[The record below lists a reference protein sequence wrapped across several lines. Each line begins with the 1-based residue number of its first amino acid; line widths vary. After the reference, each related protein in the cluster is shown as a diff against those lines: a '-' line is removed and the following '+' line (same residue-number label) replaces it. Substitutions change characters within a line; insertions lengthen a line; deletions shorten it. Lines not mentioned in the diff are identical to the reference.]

1 MSHFDL
7 CVTKPEKFPKL
18 DLLVRWWRDIFF
30 AKIFFAM
37 GGVLCFSA
45 GRSVRSLYMEAGKQ
59 YIIMTVEEVD
69 LERKD
74 VLLGVVDS
82 NHDELVVLRESG
94 TSPPESTLFPESDP
108 LLFLATDG
116 MLRRL
121 GAPIGKYTWT
131 IVFTSYI
138 PDNVGCYL
146 GKAIESAG
154 SDRVH
159 VTLHKMSTNDSLANE
174 DAKYKELV
182 YNYYK
187 VRPMKRL
194 SSVTF
199 GAGDKERVLNEKGVF
214 RALEIWTQTHAQGLA
229 EVTDNVSKTGTN
241 RVEKKYRVQNVQC
254 RSAISFLEALE
265 PLISRTFVDDMSK
278 ESDKYPEIAKM
289 DDSFFQ

>member
-1 MSHFDL
+1 
-7 CVTKPEKFPKL
+7 
-18 DLLVRWWRDIFF
+18 
-30 AKIFFAM
+30 M
-37 GGVLCFSA
+37 GPVVSFSA
-45 GRSVRSLYMEAGKQ
+45 GRSIRSLYMEAGKQ
-59 YIIMTVEEVD
+59 YTIMTVKEAD

-74 VLLGVVDS
+74 VLLGVLDS
-82 NHDELVVLRESG
+82 CHDDLVVLRESG
-94 TSPPESTLFPESDP
+94 TSAPKSTLFPQSHP

-154 SDRVH
+154 SDRIH
-159 VTLHKMSTNDSLANE
+159 VTLHKESTNSLANE
-174 DAKYKELV
+174 DPKYKELV

-194 SSVTF
+194 SSVMF
-199 GAGDKERVLNEKGVF
+199 GDGDKERIFNEKGVF

-229 EVTDNVSKTGTN
+229 EITDNVSKTGTN
-241 RVEKKYRVQNVQC
+241 RVEKKYKVQNVQC
-254 RSAISFLEALE
+254 RSAVSFLETLE
-265 PLISRTFVDDMSK
+265 PLISRTFVDDMAK
-278 ESDKYPEIAKM
+278 ESDKYPEIAKL
-289 DDSFFQ
+289 DDSYFQ

>member
-1 MSHFDL
+1 MLS
-7 CVTKPEKFPKL
+7 
-18 DLLVRWWRDIFF
+18 
-30 AKIFFAM
+30 
-37 GGVLCFSA
+37 FSA
-45 GRSVRSLYMEAGKQ
+45 GRSVRSLYMEVDKEYTIMVIKQ
-59 YIIMTVEEVD
+59 AD

-74 VLLGVVDS
+74 VLLGVVES
-82 NHDELVVLRESG
+82 SHDDLIVLRNSG
-94 TSPPESTLFPESDP
+94 TSASKSTSALTSATLLPDGDP
-108 LLFLATDG
+108 LLFLPTDG

-131 IVFTSYI
+131 FVFTSYI

-146 GKAIESAG
+146 GKTMDSGG

-159 VTLHKMSTNDSLANE
+159 VTLHKKSTNDSLANE
-174 DAKYKELV
+174 DPRYKELV

-199 GAGDKERVLNEKGVF
+199 GGGDKERVFNDKGVF

-229 EVTDNVSKTGTN
+229 EITDNVSKTGTN

-254 RSAISFLEALE
+254 RSAVSFLEALE
-265 PLISRTFVDDMSK
+265 PLIFRTFVDDMSK
-278 ESDKYPEIAKM
+278 NADKYPEIAKL
-289 DDSFFQ
+289 DDSYFQ

>member
-1 MSHFDL
+1 M
-7 CVTKPEKFPKL
+7 
-18 DLLVRWWRDIFF
+18 RWWVCIFF
-30 AKIFFAM
+30 EFFFAM
-37 GGVLCFSA
+37 GTLLSFSA
-45 GRSVRSLYMEAGKQ
+45 GRSVWSLYMEADKQ
-59 YIIMTVEEVD
+59 YTIMAVKYAD
-69 LERKD
+69 LVRKD
-74 VLLGVVDS
+74 VLLGVVES
-82 NHDELVVLRESG
+82 SHDDFVVLREG
-94 TSPPESTLFPESDP
+94 TSAPKFTLNPESDP
-108 LLFLATDG
+108 LLFLLTDG

-121 GAPIGKYTWT
+121 GAPVGKYTWT

-146 GKAIESAG
+146 GKTMDSDG

-159 VTLHKMSTNDSLANE
+159 VTLHKKSTNDFLANE
-174 DAKYKELV
+174 DLKYKELV

-214 RALEIWTQTHAQGLA
+214 RALEIWTQTHAKGLA

-254 RSAISFLEALE
+254 RSAVSFLEALE

-278 ESDKYPEIAKM
+278 ESDKYPEIAKL
-289 DDSFFQ
+289 DDSYFQ

>member
-1 MSHFDL
+1 M
-7 CVTKPEKFPKL
+7 
-18 DLLVRWWRDIFF
+18 RWWVCIFF
-30 AKIFFAM
+30 EIFFAM
-37 GGVLCFSA
+37 GTLLSFSA
-45 GRSVRSLYMEAGKQ
+45 GRSVWSLYMEADKQ
-59 YIIMTVEEVD
+59 YTIMAVKYAD
-69 LERKD
+69 LVRKD
-74 VLLGVVDS
+74 VLLGVVES
-82 NHDELVVLRESG
+82 SHDDFVVLREG
-94 TSPPESTLFPESDP
+94 TSAPKFTLNPESDP
-108 LLFLATDG
+108 LLFLLTDG

-121 GAPIGKYTWT
+121 GAPVGKYTWT

-146 GKAIESAG
+146 GKTMDSDG

-159 VTLHKMSTNDSLANE
+159 VTLHKKSTNDFLANE
-174 DAKYKELV
+174 DLKYKELV

-214 RALEIWTQTHAQGLA
+214 RALEIWTQTHAKGLA

-254 RSAISFLEALE
+254 RSAVSFLEALE

-278 ESDKYPEIAKM
+278 ESDKYPEIAKL
-289 DDSFFQ
+289 DDSYFQ

>member
-1 MSHFDL
+1 MISPAGDNKERVFETVSPDGG
-7 CVTKPEKFPKL
+7 
-18 DLLVRWWRDIFF
+18 DG
-30 AKIFFAM
+30 KIFFLNFFRSAM
-37 GGVLCFSA
+37 LTISA
-45 GRSVRSLYMEAGKQ
+45 GRSVRSLYMEADQQYTITVVKQ
-59 YIIMTVEEVD
+59 AQ

-74 VLLGVVDS
+74 VLLGVVESSYD
-82 NHDELVVLRESG
+82 DLVVLRTSG
-94 TSPPESTLFPESDP
+94 TSAPKSTLFPDGDP
-108 LLFLATDG
+108 LLFLPTDG

-131 IVFTSYI
+131 FVFTSYI

-146 GKAIESAG
+146 GKIMDSGA

-159 VTLHKMSTNDSLANE
+159 VTLHKNSTNDSLANE
-174 DAKYKELV
+174 DPRYKELV

-199 GAGDKERVLNEKGVF
+199 GVGDKQRVFNDKGVF

-229 EVTDNVSKTGTN
+229 EMTDRVSKTGTN

-254 RSAISFLEALE
+254 RSAIAFLEALE
-265 PLISRTFVDDMSK
+265 PLISRIFVVDMTK
-278 ESDKYPEIAKM
+278 DSDKYPEIAKL